1 MKDCTIKIYL
11 SVPYRLMMALC
22 ADAGW
27 ITLNNSESQPLPKGE
42 LLCICTN
49 SAAGT
54 FTYIT
59 KSKKRAAIKTFDI

>member
-1 MKDCTIKIYL
+1 
-11 SVPYRLMMALC
+11 MMALC